1 MTSLVCIAVA
11 LVWQT
16 GLARATERVD
26 LQLILAVDVSRSINL
41 EEQKLQR
48 SGYVAA
54 FRDRAVIRAI
64 KSGHLGRIAVTY
76 VEWADETI
84 QRVLVPW
91 SVIKSKETANLF
103 ADRLAA
109 RPFRPERR
117 TSISAMFDKARAM
130 FASSGRA
137 SFRRV
142 LDLSGDGPNNNG
154 GSVIKAR
161 NALIRTGVTIN
172 GLPILAGPDETFT
185 AFDPDKL
192 EQYFRECVVGGTGA
206 FVLPIRSKSEFASAI
221 RSKLLMEIS
230 ARTPVEPLSVQKAQ
244 FFAQRVHFQPTRR
257 LCDRRLLGLWFRPPF
272 KPPRVS

>member
-1 MTSLVCIAVA
+1 MTSLICIAAA

-16 GLARATERVD
+16 SLVRADQRVD
-26 LQLILAVDVSRSINL
+26 LHLILAVDVSRSINL

-64 KSGHLGRIAVTY
+64 KSGHLGRIAVAY
-76 VEWADETI
+76 VEWADATI

-91 SVIKSKETANLF
+91 SVISSEETAIGF
-103 ADRLAA
+103 ADRLAS

-117 TSISAMFDKARAM
+117 TSISSMFDKARAM
-130 FASSGRA
+130 FASSGLD

-161 NALIRTGVTIN
+161 NALIHSGVTIN

-185 AFDPDKL
+185 AFD
-192 EQYFRECVVGGTGA
+192 
-206 FVLPIRSKSEFASAI
+206 
-221 RSKLLMEIS
+221 
-230 ARTPVEPLSVQKAQ
+230 
-244 FFAQRVHFQPTRR
+244 
-257 LCDRRLLGLWFRPPF
+257 
-272 KPPRVS
+272 